1 MRKITFKAPVAL
13 LTFAI
18 GVALVA
24 CSLIYRH
31 ALTQI
36 FTDLPFVFASSE
48 ESEEYA
54 VYSAL
59 IKDEFVKDNVKL
71 LVISDRTL
79 FYANPDYLNSTTYEE
94 RIQQTKK
101 FYPSVPEDAIVDFE
115 TKHLQ
120 PFGLSPK
127 FNLPV
132 MYKLIDYARL
142 ERDKDGTSIRSFYE
156 EYPEARGIISLS
168 RVGFNKLRNE
178 AFVRVEYTFCPLCGH
193 GGMVL
198 LKKESGIWRV
208 VEDLGGWV
216 S

>member
-1 MRKITFKAPVAL
+1 MRKTTPKALVAL

-36 FTDLPFVFASSE
+36 FTDLPFVFAPSE

-71 LVISDRTL
+71 LVISDQTL
-79 FYANPDYLNSTTYEE
+79 FYANPDYLNSTTNED
-94 RIQQTKK
+94 RIQQSKK
-101 FYPSVPEDAIVDFE
+101 FYPTVPEDAVIDFE

-127 FNLPV
+127 LNLPV
-132 MYKLIDYARL
+132 KYKLIDKTRL
-142 ERDKDGTSIRSFYE
+142 ERDKDGAGIRSFYE
-156 EYPEARGIISLS
+156 EFPKARGIISLS
-168 RVGFNKLRNE
+168 RVGFNRERNQ
-178 AFVRVEYTFCPLCGH
+178 AFARVEYTFCPLCSH
-193 GGMVL
+193 GGMVFL
-198 LKKESGIWRV
+198 RKEWGMWRV
-208 VEDLGGWV
+208 VENFGGWA